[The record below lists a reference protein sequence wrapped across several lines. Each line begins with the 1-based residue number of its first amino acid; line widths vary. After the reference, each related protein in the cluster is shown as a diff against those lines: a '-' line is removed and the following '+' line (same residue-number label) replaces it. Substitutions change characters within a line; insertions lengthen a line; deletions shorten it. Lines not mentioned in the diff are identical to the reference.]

1 MSASCELTLTF
12 HGTDDD
18 FEKIINKIYEIE
30 GKSRTENLILPL
42 IQINGHKITA
52 YNGMCHNIWGN
63 NYLYPDVDMYMEF
76 AKLVPDAAFD
86 IDSYRVNE
94 VGGGGAETYLKV
106 SYKNR
111 ILNFDILSGVD
122 DMSFPFIVAEMYAE
136 YCGHE
141 VHVATAGKSKL
152 FDSILDLEEYIED
165 WDGIVSP
172 NVTKKTE
179 YLICNNPEM
188 NTVKVRKA
196 KELGIPIISEMK
208 FIRMFTDVF
217 DFEDD
222 FETLFSDITYEE
234 FCERL
239 SVDETITPEVLEEM
253 KEFPDVNGMI
263 ITPDGEVSL
272 IGNWHKTSYY
282 LGGDNVFR
290 KKTEN

>member
-42 IQINGHKITA
+42 IQIDGHKITA

-122 DMSFPFIVAEMYAE
+122 DISFPFIVAEMYAE

-152 FDSILDLEEYIED
+152 FDSILDLEEYFSD
-165 WDGIVSP
+165 
-172 NVTKKTE
+172 
-179 YLICNNPEM
+179 NPEKYSSLHDIIDQEY
-188 NTVKVRKA
+188 TVSLNNYVNNSITRFKETYRLA
-196 KELGIPIISEMK
+196 KSK
-208 FIRMFTDVF
+208 
-217 DFEDD
+217 
-222 FETLFSDITYEE
+222 SN
-234 FCERL
+234 L
-239 SVDETITPEVLEEM
+239 SVLE
-253 KEFPDVNGMI
+253 
-263 ITPDGEVSL
+263 SL
-272 IGNWHKTSYY
+272 NFAKKVFKI
-282 LGGDNVFR
+282 DNVQPVVIAACSSIDELSSYIDCL
-290 KKTEN
+290 ENNKLNSFEYFKIINQ